1 MQAVQSHTTGAISA
15 KSVQQNFITYFRIF
29 AGLPGI
35 PYTEDDYVAWIACE
49 GVPGSSVLK
58 THFSSDASAQI
69 DDTLR
74 RVGQHVGA
82 VDWMVWPDDQPQDLG
97 VQLAKASA
105 ANGQWMLYG
114 NQGGETGTWMVIDL
128 AGLAERVPV
137 ATDFRVERVHN
148 EEQFGV
154 WADINARGFGGGD
167 YNAFR
172 AAYLRHGFGD
182 DAQAIHF
189 VGFAGDQP
197 VTSSTLLIAGGSAS
211 AYNISTPTELR
222 RQGYGSAITH
232 ATLLAARE
240 RGYRSSWIWSS
251 DLGRSLYQKLGF
263 VITDFGIREY
273 QWKKRR

>member
-1 MQAVQSHTTGAISA
+1 MQTVQSHATGAISA
-15 KSVQQNFITYFRIF
+15 TSVQENFIAYFRIF
-29 AGLPGI
+29 ADLPGI
-35 PYTEDDYVAWIACE
+35 PYTEDNSVAWIACE
-49 GVPGSSVLK
+49 GAPGSSVLK

-74 RVGQHVGA
+74 RIGRHVDA
-82 VDWMVWPDDQPQDLG
+82 IDWMVWPDDQPQDLG
-97 VQLAKASA
+97 AQLAKADTV
-105 ANGQWMLYG
+105 NGQWTLYG
-114 NQGGETGTWMVIDL
+114 NKGDEPGTWLVIDL
-128 AGLAERVPV
+128 HSLPDTSAWPDG
-137 ATDFRVERVHN
+137 FRVEPVRDP
-148 EEQFGV
+148 EQFAV
-154 WADINARGFGGGD
+154 WVEVNARGFGGSD
-167 YNAFR
+167 YSAFR

-211 AYNISTPTELR
+211 AYNISTPAELR

-251 DLGRSLYQKLGF
+251 PMGRSIYQKLGF

-273 QWKKRR
+273 QWKKRE